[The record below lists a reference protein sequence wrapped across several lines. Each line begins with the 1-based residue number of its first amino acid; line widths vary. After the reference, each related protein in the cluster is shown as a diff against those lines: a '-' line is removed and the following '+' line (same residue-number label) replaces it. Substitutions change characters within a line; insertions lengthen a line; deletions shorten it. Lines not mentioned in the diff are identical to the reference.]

1 MTQDRL
7 DIFEK
12 VLLLYGEYVLL
23 NLYSSAK
30 VMERYEDCAIM
41 RDLMK
46 RHNIDELFYYS
57 LLDCCC
63 FHCPCLLIVSIIGFF
78 LYCKDNNYQRVIQ
91 TFALLFLQQTSLNQR
106 FNF

>member
-1 MTQDRL
+1 MTQNRFN
-7 DIFEK
+7 IFEK

-46 RHNIDELFYYS
+46 KYNIDERDDIQDWQAELWRCRYSGEIAVINSPYYMHEAIK
-57 LLDCCC
+57 LVGYL
-63 FHCPCLLIVSIIGFF
+63 
-78 LYCKDNNYQRVIQ
+78 
-91 TFALLFLQQTSLNQR
+91 
-106 FNF
+106 

>member
-30 VMERYEDCAIM
+30 VRKDM
-41 RDLMK
+41 R
-46 RHNIDELFYYS
+46 I
-57 LLDCCC
+57 
-63 FHCPCLLIVSIIGFF
+63 
-78 LYCKDNNYQRVIQ
+78 
-91 TFALLFLQQTSLNQR
+91 ALS
-106 FNF
+106 

>member
-1 MTQDRL
+1 MTQNRFN
-7 DIFEK
+7 IFEK

-46 RHNIDELFYYS
+46 KYNIDER
-57 LLDCCC
+57 DDIQDWQA
-63 FHCPCLLIVSIIGFF
+63 PLITCMKLS
-78 LYCKDNNYQRVIQ
+78 N
-91 TFALLFLQQTSLNQR
+91 
-106 FNF
+106 

>member
-46 RHNIDELFYYS
+46 RHNIDER
-57 LLDCCC
+57 
-63 FHCPCLLIVSIIGFF
+63 
-78 LYCKDNNYQRVIQ
+78 NEIQ
-91 TFALLFLQQTSLNQR
+91 DWQAYKCIYNHRTTKTNQKYPSV
-106 FNF
+106 NL